1 MQNLQKK
8 HAFDK
13 LFLNRQ
19 NAMMEQL
26 LTDNENL
33 MDQIQELSN
42 AVAQPTMNSNE
53 MVVQANTYPDD
64 NPDAYELYN
73 GVSGIKNQMYDARQ
87 RRNNSKTD
95 QTQSD
100 NHSTFENQ
108 NLLKLQQPLPRSIS
122 GIENNSSNKDLSPG
136 VQVNKDTAF
145 MRAMLR
151 EETPQM
157 SPFQF
162 RSSNNLEDKLKA
174 EKGQQPSASFFED
187 F

>member
-1 MQNLQKK
+1 
-8 HAFDK
+8 
-13 LFLNRQ
+13 
-19 NAMMEQL
+19 
-26 LTDNENL
+26 
-33 MDQIQELSN
+33 
-42 AVAQPTMNSNE
+42 MNSNE